1 MKIIKAIFKWFLIV
15 LLLLIVGL
23 YATGYGYLVKAVR
36 TIYLTGHKTAY
47 LEDYKKFDNREI
59 AKSTQAQP
67 WAIHKNYNTVSE
79 TEILAKENK
88 DLQTVAFLII
98 KNDSIWFEKYWDGF
112 GKNTP
117 SNSFSMAKSIT
128 TALLGKAIQEGKIKS
143 LDQPVGDFFPEYS
156 KGLAS
161 KMTVGDLASMGSGLN
176 WDESY
181 YSPFSVMTRVYFDAD
196 LKSIMLGQKVTEQPG
211 KKHKYLS
218 GNTQLL
224 AMVIE
229 KAVGQTLSSYLSE
242 KFWQPMGVEN
252 PALWQLDA
260 ENGIEKAFCCIASNA
275 RDFARFGKLYKNKGN
290 FNGTQI
296 LDTAFV
302 EKSIV
307 PRFPEYK
314 HYGYGFWLSDY
325 LGKKIFYMRGHL
337 GQFVIVIPEDDV
349 IIVRLGHL
357 KGLQRTTDEHSD
369 DFYVYVKEA
378 CQMLNHDRKN

>member
-1 MKIIKAIFKWFLIV
+1 MKISKTIFKWFFIV
-15 LLLLIVGL
+15 LVLLIGGL
-23 YATGYGYLVKAVR
+23 YATGYGYLVKAVQ

-59 AKSTQAQP
+59 AKSAHAQP

-79 TEILAKENK
+79 TETLTKTHKE
-88 DLQTVAFLII
+88 LQTVAFLII

-112 GKNTP
+112 DENSK
-117 SNSFSMAKSIT
+117 SNSFSMAKSVT

-143 LDQPVGDFFPEYS
+143 LDQPIGDFFSEFS
-156 KGLAS
+156 KGLAA

-181 YSPFSVMTRVYFDAD
+181 YSPFSVMTRVYFDSD
-196 LKSIMLGQKVTEQPG
+196 LKSIMLKQKVTEQPG
-211 KKHKYLS
+211 EEHKYLS

-229 KAVGQTLSSYLSE
+229 KAIGQTLSSYLAE
-242 KFWQPMGVEN
+242 KFWQPMGAEN
-252 PALWQLDA
+252 SALWQLDA

-307 PRFPEYK
+307 PRFPAYK

-357 KGLQRTTDEHSD
+357 KGLQRTDDEHSD

-378 CQMLNHDRKN
+378 YQMLNHDREN